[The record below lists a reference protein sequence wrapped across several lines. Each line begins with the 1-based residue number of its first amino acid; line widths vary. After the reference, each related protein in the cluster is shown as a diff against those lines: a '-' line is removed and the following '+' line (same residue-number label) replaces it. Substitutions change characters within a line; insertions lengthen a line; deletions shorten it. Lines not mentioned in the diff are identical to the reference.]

1 MIVFL
6 RRLSL
11 VALFYLAAVAVLPA
25 AEGESKPKPPT
36 DSRRIAEL
44 IKQLG
49 ADDYFVRE
57 KAQAELS
64 EAGADAFDVLSDE
77 AEKTR
82 DVETAERVA
91 YLLRTIRITWV
102 DKADPN
108 EVRNL
113 LQNYEGMDDDVRQ
126 RTIEALAAL
135 PESVPL
141 KALSRIVRFEKSPV
155 LSKWAATRIIE
166 QKTGADSDWKRRE
179 EVLRAALDGSPR
191 PAAAWVRAYLLTQTD
206 PQAGVAELQKL
217 TDAEEAVLRQYPHRS
232 KPEIVLS
239 LLRRQAELFKKLERP
254 REAAAALVRMI
265 TLDPSSATV
274 LTEVIQSLI
283 DRQAWDELDQVVAR
297 FADRIQQDPLVTYTV
312 ARAYQVQKRSKEM
325 DEYVEAARKMFADD
339 QRRHIFTALELHKR
353 GMNEWSDAEYRLSI
367 GMGRPTDRD
376 TITAQILFGES
387 LHDRRLDKEAGKT
400 LDDATNGMTA
410 ASAAGIDLS
419 DAGRTIEANRARAHY
434 FHAAHFEAQNDSK
447 EQIRHLLEGL
457 GEDAHD
463 TEILI
468 ALYRAKGL
476 DDSVLDRVKKL
487 IVETADAYRAD
498 IKRTPDDDTPYNQLA
513 WLIGNTEGSY
523 QEALDASKKSLE
535 IKPENAGHLDTLAR
549 CYFAMKDYENAA
561 KTQSRAIELDPH
573 SQQMKR
579 QLAEFQAALEKQ
591 KAEKK

>member
-6 RRLSL
+6 RRSSFAPLYCL
-11 VALFYLAAVAVLPA
+11 TVATVLFG
-25 AEGESKPKPPT
+25 AEGESKPKPPI
-36 DSRRIAEL
+36 DAKRIVEL
-44 IKQLG
+44 ISQLG

-64 EAGADAFDVLSDE
+64 EAGAAAFDVLSAE

-91 YLLRTIRITWV
+91 YLLRTIRVTWV
-102 DKADPN
+102 DKADPA

-113 LQNYEGMDDDVRQ
+113 LQNYEGMDDEVRQ
-126 RTIEALAAL
+126 RTIDALAAL
-135 PESVPL
+135 PDPVPL
-141 KALSRIVRFEKSPV
+141 PALCRIVRFEKSQV
-155 LSKWAATRIIE
+155 LSKWAAAKILE
-166 QKTGADSDWKRRE
+166 QKTSADTDWKRRAT
-179 EVLRAALDGSPR
+179 VLQAALDGSPR

-232 KPEIVLS
+232 KPEIVMS
-239 LLRRQAELFKKLERP
+239 LLRRQSELFKKLERP
-254 REAAAALVRMI
+254 REAAAALVRMVS
-265 TLDPSSATV
+265 LDPDSTTV

-283 DRQAWDELDQVVAR
+283 DRQAWDELDQVIAR

-312 ARAYQVQKRSKEM
+312 ARAYQVQKRTKEM

-353 GMNEWSDAEYRLSI
+353 GMNEWSDAEYRQSI
-367 GMGRPTDRD
+367 SMGRPTDRD
-376 TITAQILFGES
+376 TITAQILFAES
-387 LHDRRLDKEAGKT
+387 LHDRRLDKEAGKI

-410 ASAAGIDLS
+410 AAAAGIDLS
-419 DAGRTIEANRARAHY
+419 DAGRTVEANRARAHY

-457 GEDAHD
+457 GEDPHD

-468 ALYRAKGL
+468 ALYHAKDL
-476 DDSVLDRVKKL
+476 NETVLDRVKKL

-513 WLIGNTEGSY
+513 WLIGNTEGDY
-523 QEALDASKKSLE
+523 QEAIAASKKSLE
-535 IKPENAGHLDTLAR
+535 IKPDNAGHLDTLGR
-549 CYFAMKDYENAA
+549 CYFAAQDYENAV

-579 QLAEFQAALEKQ
+579 QLAEFQAALDKQ
-591 KAEKK
+591 KSKQ